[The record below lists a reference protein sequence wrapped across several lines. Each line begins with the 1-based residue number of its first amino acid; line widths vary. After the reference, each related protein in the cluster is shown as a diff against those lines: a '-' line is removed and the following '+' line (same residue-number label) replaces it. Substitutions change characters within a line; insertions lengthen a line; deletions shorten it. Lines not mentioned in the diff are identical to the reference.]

1 MTQPSFVPI
10 IEADQARPAYRLR
23 VPSVWTQ
30 SRPAEVR
37 STAQPRGRR
46 MGSPG
51 PDVGYALKLAR
62 YLEDEVELQP
72 GEHLHDAMAG
82 ITAVAMRRA
91 AGFGRAPVL
100 VDLRTAATL
109 WGYLPGAPADLV
121 AFRVP
126 VFRGASHLYGVQ
138 RAISDRV
145 RPETYRLTPEA
156 VAERL
161 GEWRSFF
168 VADEPAAA
176 PAAPAAP
183 AAAG

>member
-10 IEADQARPAYRLR
+10 NEADQVRPSYRLR
-23 VPSVWTQ
+23 VPLVWTQ
-30 SRPAEVR
+30 SRPSEVR
-37 STAQPRGRR
+37 STTQPRGRR

-51 PDVGYALKLAR
+51 PDIGYALKLAR
-62 YLEDEVELQP
+62 LLEDEVELQP

-100 VDLRTAATL
+100 ADLRTAAML
-109 WGYLPGAPADLV
+109 WGFLPGAPADLI

-126 VFRGASHLYGVQ
+126 VFRSASHLYGVQ
-138 RAISDRV
+138 RAICDRV
-145 RPETYRLTPEA
+145 RPETYRLTPDA

-161 GEWRSFF
+161 EEWRSLLGT
-168 VADEPAAA
+168 DEPVGA
-176 PAAPAAP
+176 PTGPAV
-183 AAAG
+183 AAG